1 MVMDTEQLLEAEQLI
16 KEKKTFP
23 SISIIIP
30 TNTKY
35 PHFKYDEEKLK
46 LLVNRLE
53 EKILDEFPPSIAD
66 PLITKLSKVYQEID
80 FTHLSKGLAIY
91 VSRDQEKVFH
101 LSFPVVE
108 KVIIDKSFEIRD
120 LLYATKHSLDYLVLL
135 ISSNGNKLFKGL
147 NRSLEE
153 IKLTDA
159 PKNVNEWKID
169 LPTKVGNFTDAEVV
183 KEETLEKYLHDI
195 DKSLSAEL
203 KTFDY
208 PVVIC
213 SVERIISKYKK
224 ITRNQKSILDY
235 VSGNFE
241 HATIPEI
248 INKIA
253 IVFERKFEKEQEEY
267 LKLLDEAVG
276 KDAFASG
283 INEVWRVAMEQR
295 GRILLVEKNY
305 YCPAKYGK
313 TKYTLIT
320 KDIDKNSMYT
330 LKDAV
335 DDLIE
340 VVLKFGGDV
349 VFVDDGKLA
358 DHNRIA
364 LITYF

>member
-1 MVMDTEQLLEAEQLI
+1 MDTEQLLEAEQLI

-35 PHFKYDEEKLK
+35 PHFKHDEEKLK
-46 LLVNRLE
+46 LIVDRIE
-53 EKILDEFPPSIAD
+53 TKILDEFPPSIAD
-66 PLITKLSKVYQEID
+66 PLIARLSKVYQEID

-91 VSRDQEKVFH
+91 VSREQEKIFH

-120 LLYATKHSLDYLVLL
+120 LLYATKHTLDYLVLL
-135 ISSNGNKLFKGL
+135 ISSNGNKLFKGF
-147 NRSLEE
+147 NGSIEK

-159 PKNVNEWKID
+159 PKNVKEWKID
-169 LPTKVGNFTDAEVV
+169 LPTKTGNFTDAEVV
-183 KEETLEKYLHDI
+183 KDETLEKYLHDI
-195 DKSLSAEL
+195 DNSLSAEL
-203 KTFDY
+203 KTLDF
-208 PVVIC
+208 PVVIF
-213 SVERIISKYKK
+213 SVERIIAKYKN
-224 ITRNQKSILDY
+224 ITKNQKSILDY
-235 VSGNFE
+235 VTGNFE

-248 INKIA
+248 LDKLEV
-253 IVFERKFEKEQEEY
+253 VFDKKNAREQEKY
-267 LKLLDEAVG
+267 LNLLDEAIG
-276 KDAFASG
+276 KDNFASG

-295 GRILLVEKNY
+295 GRLLLVEKNY
-305 YCPAKYGK
+305 SCAAKYGK
-313 TKYTLIT
+313 TKYTLVT
-320 KDIDKNSMYT
+320 KDIDKDSMYT

-349 VFVDDGKLA
+349 VFVDDGKLL

>member
-1 MVMDTEQLLEAEQLI
+1 MDTEQLLEAEQLI

-35 PHFKYDEEKLK
+35 PHFKHDEEKLK
-46 LLVNRLE
+46 LVMNKVE

-66 PLITKLSKVYQEID
+66 PLVAKLAKVYQEID

-91 VSRDQEKVFH
+91 VSREQEKIFH
-101 LSFPVVE
+101 LPFTVVE
-108 KVIIDKSFEIRD
+108 KIIIDKSFEIRD
-120 LLYATKHSLDYLVLL
+120 LLYATKHTQDYLVLL
-135 ISSNGNKLFKGL
+135 ISSNENKLFKGFD
-147 NRSLEE
+147 RSLEE
-153 IKLTDA
+153 IKLIDA
-159 PKNVNEWKID
+159 PKDVKEWKID
-169 LPTKVGNFTDAEVV
+169 LPSKVGNFSDAEDV
-183 KEETLEKYLHDI
+183 KEETLEKYLRDI

-203 KTFDY
+203 KKYDF

-213 SVERIISKYKK
+213 SAERIVFKYKS
-224 ITRNQKSILDY
+224 ITKNQKSILDY

-248 INKIA
+248 LDKVA
-253 IVFERKFEKEQEEY
+253 LVFDKKNERDQEEY
-267 LKLLDEAVG
+267 LKLLDDAIG
-276 KDAFASG
+276 KDNFASG

-305 YCPAKYGK
+305 TCPAKYGK
-313 TKYTLIT
+313 TKYTLVT

-349 VFVDDGKLA
+349 VFVEDGKLL